1 MNLKIDLKIHL
12 KIDQKIYESGGVVG
26 LNYASN
32 DQTVAMHNTYSNW
45 PSDTRNQSCRTSY
58 PYLPQ
63 PSD

>member
-1 MNLKIDLKIHL
+1 MIS

-45 PSDTRNQSCRTSY
+45 QY
-58 PYLPQ
+58 MVLKLQ
-63 PSD
+63 VLFIVEEFIM